1 MTAPIP
7 EEEEQRPLGN
17 QTPPGEHAGELPDT
31 DDATNDPADGAANRA
46 RGSQV
51 QEENAE
57 TSEDQPSQ

>member
-7 EEEEQRPLGN
+7 EEEEQQPLGTG
-17 QTPPGEHAGELPDT
+17 TPPGEHRGELPDE
-31 DDATNDPADGAANRA
+31 DDAGG
-46 RGSQV
+46 GSAT

>member
-17 QTPPGEHAGELPDT
+17 RTPPGEHAGELPDA
-31 DDATNDPADGAANRA
+31 DDAPG
-46 RGSQV
+46 GSGT